1 MSRVVYDRHYDI
13 RAFGLE
19 RLHPFDT
26 RKHSRAWR
34 LLRQRLPDAIPAAWI
49 RPTREVSR
57 DELLLIHSAEYLD
70 RLSDSKHV
78 AAALE
83 LPQVRR
89 VPWRLLDWTVLRPMR
104 WATMGTILAARAAM
118 QHGAAANLAG
128 GFHHAKPDAGE
139 GFCLYADIPLAI
151 EVLRREQLLKE
162 HDRVAYV
169 DLDAHQGNGVC
180 HAFLE
185 DSRVFTF
192 DMFNRGAYPCLDRI
206 ARERIDCAIPL
217 SAGCEDAEYLQKLRD
232 QLPGFL
238 GSVGGNGSLALIVFN
253 AGTDPYEGDQLGGLS
268 LSASGMQERD
278 RFVIKSARNRGVP
291 LLMLPSGGYSE
302 MSYRLLADSVA
313 DLLSRDIRDE

>member
-26 RKHSRAWR
+26 RKHSRAWQ
-34 LLRQRLPDAIPAAWI
+34 LLKKRLPEAIQAAWI
-49 RPTREVSR
+49 RPTREISL

-70 RLSDSKHV
+70 RLRDSNYL
-78 AAALE
+78 ASALE

-89 VPWRLLDWTVLRPMR
+89 LSWRLLDWVVLRPMR
-104 WATMGTILAARAAM
+104 WATMGTVLAARAAM
-118 QHGAAANLAG
+118 QQGAAANLAG
-128 GFHHAKPDAGE
+128 GFHHAKPGAGE

-151 EVLRREQLLKE
+151 EVLRCEQLLKE
-162 HDRVAYV
+162 HDRVAYI

-180 HAFLE
+180 HAFLQ
-185 DSRVFTF
+185 DSRVFIF
-192 DMFNRGAYPCLDRI
+192 DMFNRGAYPWQDRI
-206 ARERIDCAIPL
+206 ARERIDCPIPL
-217 SAGCEDAEYLQKLRD
+217 SAGCEDHEYLRKLRD

-238 GSVGGNGSLALIVFN
+238 DSVAGNGSLALIVFN
-253 AGTDPYEGDQLGGLS
+253 AGTDPYEGDQLGGLN
-268 LSASGMQERD
+268 LSASGMRQRD
-278 RFVIKSARNRGVP
+278 RFVIESASNRRVP

-313 DLLSRDIRDE
+313 YLLSRDLQS

>member
-26 RKHSRAWR
+26 RNHSRAWQ
-34 LLRQRLPDAIPAAWI
+34 LLKKRLPEAIQAAWI
-49 RPTREVSR
+49 RPTREISR
-57 DELLLIHSAEYLD
+57 DQLLLIHSAEYLD
-70 RLSDSKHV
+70 RLRDSDYLAS
-78 AAALE
+78 ALE

-89 VPWRLLDWTVLRPMR
+89 LSWRLLDWVVLRPMR
-104 WATMGTILAARAAM
+104 WATMGTVLAARAAM
-118 QHGAAANLAG
+118 QQGAAANLAG

-151 EVLRREQLLKE
+151 EVLRCEQLLKE
-162 HDRVAYV
+162 HDRVAYI

-180 HAFLE
+180 HAFLQ
-185 DSRVFTF
+185 DSRVFIF
-192 DMFNRGAYPCLDRI
+192 DMFNRGAYPWQDRI
-206 ARERIDCAIPL
+206 ARERIDCPIPL
-217 SAGCEDAEYLQKLRD
+217 SAGCEDQEYLQKLRG

-238 GSVGGNGSLALIVFN
+238 DSVAGNGSLALIVFN
-253 AGTDPYEGDQLGGLS
+253 AGTDPYEGDQLGGLN
-268 LSASGMQERD
+268 LSASGMRQRD
-278 RFVIKSARNRGVP
+278 RFVIESASNRRVP

-313 DLLSRDIRDE
+313 YLLSRDLQS

>member
-1 MSRVVYDRHYDI
+1 MSRVVYDRHFDI

-34 LLRQRLPDAIPAAWI
+34 LLMQRLPDLIRGAWI

-57 DELLLIHSAEYLD
+57 DELLQVHSVEYLD
-70 RLSDSKHV
+70 RLRDSKYL
-78 AAALE
+78 ADALE
-83 LPQVRR
+83 LPQVRHL
-89 VPWRLLDWTVLRPMR
+89 PWRLLDWAVLRPMR

-118 QHGAAANLAG
+118 QHGTAANLAG

-162 HDRVAYV
+162 HDRIAYI

-180 HAFLE
+180 HAFLQ
-185 DSRVFTF
+185 DSRVFIF
-192 DMFNRGAYPCLDRI
+192 DMFNRGAYPWQDRI
-206 ARERIDCAIPL
+206 ARERIDCPIPL
-217 SAGCEDAEYLQKLRD
+217 SAGCEDREYLQKLCD

-238 GSVGGNGSLALIVFN
+238 DSVAGNGSLALIVFN
-253 AGTDPYEGDQLGGLS
+253 AGTDPYEGDALGGLNV
-268 LSASGMQERD
+268 SASGIGERD
-278 RFVIKSARNRGVP
+278 RFAIECARQREIP

-313 DLLSRDIRDE
+313 HLLSRDT

>member
-1 MSRVVYDRHYDI
+1 MSRVVYDRHFDI

-34 LLRQRLPDAIPAAWI
+34 LLKQRLPESIQATWI
-49 RPTREVSR
+49 RPTREISR

-70 RLSDSKHV
+70 RLRDSKYL
-78 AAALE
+78 ASALE

-118 QHGAAANLAG
+118 QQGAAANLAG

-162 HDRVAYV
+162 HDRVAYI

-180 HAFLE
+180 HAFLQ
-185 DSRVFTF
+185 DSRVFIF
-192 DMFNRGAYPCLDRI
+192 DMFNRGAYPWQDRI
-206 ARERIDCAIPL
+206 ARERIDCPIPL
-217 SAGCEDAEYLQKLRD
+217 SAGCEDREYLQKLRD

-238 GSVGGNGSLALIVFN
+238 DSVARNGSLALIVFN
-253 AGTDPYEGDQLGGLS
+253 AGTDPYEGDELGGLN
-268 LSASGMQERD
+268 LSASAMKQRD
-278 RFVIKSARNRGVP
+278 QLVIDSARERGVP
-291 LLMLPSGGYSE
+291 LLILPSGGYSE
-302 MSYRLLADSVA
+302 MSYLLLADSVA
-313 DLLSRDIRDE
+313 YLLSRDLKA

>member
-1 MSRVVYDRHYDI
+1 MSRVVYDRHFDI

-34 LLRQRLPDAIPAAWI
+34 LLKQRLPAAIQAAWI
-49 RPTREVSR
+49 RPTREISR
-57 DELLLIHSAEYLD
+57 DQLLLIHSAEYLD
-70 RLSDSKHV
+70 RLRDSKYL
-78 AAALE
+78 ASALE

-89 VPWRLLDWTVLRPMR
+89 VPWPVLDWIVLRPMR
-104 WATMGTILAARAAM
+104 WATMGSILAARAAM
-118 QHGAAANLAG
+118 QQGAAANLAG

-139 GFCLYADIPLAI
+139 GFCLYADIPIAI

-180 HAFLE
+180 HVFLQ
-185 DSRVFTF
+185 DSRVFIF

-206 ARERIDCAIPL
+206 ARERIDCPIPL
-217 SAGCEDAEYLQKLRD
+217 SAGCEDQEYLQKLRG

-238 GSVGGNGSLALIVFN
+238 DSVAGNGSLALIVFN
-253 AGTDPYEGDQLGGLS
+253 AGTDPYEGDELGGLN
-268 LSASGMQERD
+268 LSATAMNQRD
-278 RFVIKSARNRGVP
+278 RFVIDSARDRGVP
-291 LLMLPSGGYSE
+291 LLMLPSGGYSA
-302 MSYRLLADSVA
+302 MSFRLLADSVA
-313 DLLSRDIRDE
+313 YLLSRDLQS

>member
-34 LLRQRLPDAIPAAWI
+34 LLKQRLPAAIQAAWI
-49 RPTREVSR
+49 RPTREISL

-70 RLSDSKHV
+70 RLRDSDYLAS
-78 AAALE
+78 ALE

-89 VPWRLLDWTVLRPMR
+89 LSWRLLDWVVLRPMR
-104 WATMGTILAARAAM
+104 WATMGTVLAARAAM
-118 QHGAAANLAG
+118 QQGAAANLAG

-151 EVLRREQLLKE
+151 EVLRCEQLLKE
-162 HDRVAYV
+162 HDRVAYI

-180 HAFLE
+180 HAFLQ
-185 DSRVFTF
+185 DSRVFIF
-192 DMFNRGAYPCLDRI
+192 DMFNRGAYPWQDRI
-206 ARERIDCAIPL
+206 ARERIDCPIPL
-217 SAGCEDAEYLQKLRD
+217 SAGCEDQEYLQKLRG

-238 GSVGGNGSLALIVFN
+238 DSVAGNGSLALIVFN
-253 AGTDPYEGDQLGGLS
+253 AGTDPYEGDQLGGLN
-268 LSASGMQERD
+268 LSASGMRQRD
-278 RFVIKSARNRGVP
+278 RFVIESASNRRVP

-313 DLLSRDIRDE
+313 YLLSRDLQS